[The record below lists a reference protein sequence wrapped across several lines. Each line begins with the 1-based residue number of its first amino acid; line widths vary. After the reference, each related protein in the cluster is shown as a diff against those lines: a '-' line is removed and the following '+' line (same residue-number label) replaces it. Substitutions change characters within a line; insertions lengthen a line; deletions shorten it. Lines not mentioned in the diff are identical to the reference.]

1 MNDVI
6 QLNQIS
12 KKYGHFS
19 LCELTFGIKEGY
31 ITGLIGP
38 NGAGKTTLIK
48 MMMGMVQPDQGNIEI
63 FGKETSIKN
72 AKYKDRIGYVS
83 DENYF

>member
-48 MMMGMVQPDQGNIEI
+48 MMMGMVQPDQGSIEI
-63 FGKETSIKN
+63 FGKNIHKECKVQRSN
-72 AKYKDRIGYVS
+72 WVCFR
-83 DENYF
+83 